1 MDPLLPP
8 HADYFTG
15 ALWQLH
21 LLQPATGSTSLLA
34 VGASTNA
41 QVLLAGSA
49 GHSDACAACLKGR
62 DHPTDCEACNL
73 FFDLDSS
80 GCHR

>member
-1 MDPLLPP
+1 LDVQELVGHLAAWGVAASALVVDPLLPP

-34 VGASTNA
+34 VGASTN
-41 QVLLAGSA
+41 VTN
-49 GHSDACAACLKGR
+49 AACWKCRTLRRMCCMFEG
-62 DHPTDCEACNL
+62 A
-73 FFDLDSS
+73 
-80 GCHR
+80 